1 MLHLISMVAKK
12 GVSTKDTRKETRK
25 EWKHVTTKKI
35 NEIQKK
41 TVREEHR
48 EKMDGD

>member
-12 GVSTKDTRKETRK
+12 GVSTKDTWKETRK

-35 NEIQKK
+35 NEIQK